1 MIHRK
6 SAMTPIADDEEI
18 LCRFERMVDG
28 KFETY
33 LAVGPFTY
41 SEMKMAL
48 KGLITMADAHD
59 KENSTDDL

>member
-6 SAMTPIADDEEI
+6 AARTPIADDEHI

-33 LAVGPFTY
+33 LSVGPFTY
-41 SEMKMAL
+41 SEMSKAL
-48 KGLITMADAHD
+48 MGMIAMSDACEKD
-59 KENSTDDL
+59 NSIDE